1 MGLLEGFSYTL
12 LSSPKFPFFPPSVL
26 LIKYFLNYHGN
37 LEFSKNIIKITV
49 DKHWPRGFI
58 L

>member
-12 LSSPKFPFFPPSVL
+12 LSSPKFPFFPPIVL

-49 DKHWPRGFI
+49 DKH
-58 L
+58 